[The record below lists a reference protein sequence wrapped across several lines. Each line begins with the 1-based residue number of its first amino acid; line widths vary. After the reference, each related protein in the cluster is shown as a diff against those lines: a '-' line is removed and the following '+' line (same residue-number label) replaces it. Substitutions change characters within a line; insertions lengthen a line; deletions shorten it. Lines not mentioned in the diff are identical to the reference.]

1 MKNYTLAWNGRRLE
15 LGTRTRIMGIVN
27 VTPDSFSDG
36 GRFYDPEAA
45 VARGERMAEAG
56 ADMIDIGGE
65 STRPYSDPVSEEEE
79 ARRVLPVIERL
90 AARISLPISIDTTK
104 SGIAER
110 ALEAGADIIND
121 VSALRVD
128 PLLAEVAARAGALLI
143 LMHMKGTPKGMQK
156 NPGYNDLIGE
166 IKSFLTDAVFRA
178 ETAGVFRSNIIID
191 PGIGFGKTFAHNLQ
205 VLNQLGAFAELD
217 LPLLV
222 GSSRKAFLRN
232 LLKAKDQ
239 TDLDPESPRVA
250 KGTQATVAAA
260 ILKGAHIVR
269 VHDVEDTRITVRII
283 DAVRQAGNGSTGP
296 AAG

>member
-1 MKNYTLAWNGRRLE
+1 MKTYTLAWNGRRLE
-15 LGTRTRIMGIVN
+15 LGTQTRIMGIVN

-36 GRFYDPEAA
+36 GRFFDPDAA
-45 VARGERMAEAG
+45 VAQGERMAEAG
-56 ADMIDIGGE
+56 ADLIDIGGE

-90 AARISLPISIDTTK
+90 AARIPLPISIDTTK

-110 ALEAGADIIND
+110 ALKAGAEIIND

-128 PLLAEVAARAGALLI
+128 PLLAEVAARAGVPLI
-143 LMHMKGTPKGMQK
+143 LMHMKGTPKEMQK
-156 NPGYNDLIGE
+156 NPRYDDLIGE
-166 IKSFLTDAVFRA
+166 IKSFLTDAVRRA
-178 ETAGVFRSNIIID
+178 EAAGVSRSNLIID

-205 VLNQLGAFAELD
+205 VLNQLEAFAELD

-222 GSSRKAFLRN
+222 GSSRKAFIRN

-239 TDLDPESPRVA
+239 PDLDPKSPPVA

-283 DAVRQAGNGSTGP
+283 DAVRR
-296 AAG
+296 AANA

>member
-1 MKNYTLAWNGRRLE
+1 MKTYTLAWNGRRLE
-15 LGTRTRIMGIVN
+15 LGTQTRIMGIVN

-36 GRFYDPEAA
+36 GRFFDPDAA
-45 VARGERMAEAG
+45 VAQGERMAEAG
-56 ADMIDIGGE
+56 ADLIDIGGE

-90 AARISLPISIDTTK
+90 AARIPLPISIDTTK
-104 SGIAER
+104 SGIAQS
-110 ALEAGADIIND
+110 ALEAGAEIIND

-128 PLLAEVAARAGALLI
+128 PLLAEVAARAGVPLI
-143 LMHMKGTPKGMQK
+143 LMHMKGTPKEMQK
-156 NPGYNDLIGE
+156 NPRYDDLIGE
-166 IKSFLTDAVFRA
+166 IKSFLTDAVRRA
-178 ETAGVFRSNIIID
+178 EAAGVSRSNLIID

-205 VLNQLGAFAELD
+205 VLNQLEAFAELD

-222 GSSRKAFLRN
+222 GSSRKAFIRN

-239 TDLDPESPRVA
+239 PDLDPKSPPVA

-283 DAVRQAGNGSTGP
+283 DAVRR
-296 AAG
+296 AANA